1 MSRTSIMTIGI
12 LLILLG
18 IKFNLVESY
27 HLNAQATRF
36 WMERI
41 EDPAVAQQQAL
52 QAGRLPSFQTSPQY
66 NPYQQAS
73 YPQNG
78 ALGEI
83 PWQPKVIA
91 PPAWLCWPVF
101 FVGAVML
108 LHGLS
113 LRPNS

>member
-27 HLNAQATRF
+27 QLNAQATRF

-41 EDPAVAQQQAL
+41 EDPAVAQQQAM
-52 QAGRLPSFQTSPQY
+52 QASRLPNYNAMPTY

-73 YPQNG
+73 YPN
-78 ALGEI
+78 AAMGEVQW
-83 PWQPKVIA
+83 PAKVIS

-113 LRPNS
+113 LKSST